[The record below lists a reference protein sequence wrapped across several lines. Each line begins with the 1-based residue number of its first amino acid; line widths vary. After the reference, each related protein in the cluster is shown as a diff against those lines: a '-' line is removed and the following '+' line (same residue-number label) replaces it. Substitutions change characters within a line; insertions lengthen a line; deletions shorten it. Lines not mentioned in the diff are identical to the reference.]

1 MAASEQNNRR
11 ADKAEIARHITTE
24 ETVAFMTALVAFL
37 KEAEAAG
44 HHGGIDARPVPA
56 EAPPTPAHAAGP
68 TGPELTPAD
77 HQPVSGDQHAD
88 ASAPATSETSTAL
101 HADAAAGGAAPADM
115 AADVT
120 AVTDTPVGTSVSAE
134 SHPVTLPAS
143 VAPDHLAATSSSS
156 PHADVVTS
164 ASIDPASSLHE
175 LGSTITNLVDTSLA
189 AVSHTLDSLS
199 TTVSQLTST
208 VTGTIGQITDS
219 VTGLVGGLLHSV
231 GGDAHE
237 ASSPD
242 LFSALVTDI
251 VSTPLASPHDGTT
264 THDVDIGG
272 LDTAGAVPMA
282 ALPPLT
288 MHLGF
293 LGQPGDGHD
302 IHDGAFSALGVH
314 HF

>member
-37 KEAEAAG
+37 KEAEGAG
-44 HHGGIDARPVPA
+44 HHGNDAQPAAPDVPSA
-56 EAPPTPAHAAGP
+56 PAHAAGP

-88 ASAPATSETSTAL
+88 ASAPTTSETSTAL

-120 AVTDTPVGTSVSAE
+120 AVTDSPVGTSVSAE
-134 SHPVTLPAS
+134 SHAVTLPAS
-143 VAPDHLAATSSSS
+143 VASDHLAATGSSS

-164 ASIDPASSLHE
+164 ASIDPASSLHD
-175 LGSTITNLVDTSLA
+175 LGSTITDLVDTSLA

-208 VTGTIGQITDS
+208 VTGTIGQLTDS
-219 VTGLVGGLLHSV
+219 VTGLVGGLLHSA
-231 GGDAHE
+231 GGDTHE

-242 LFSALVTDI
+242 LFGALVTDI
-251 VSTPLASPHDGTT
+251 VSTPLASPHDGAA

-293 LGQPGDGHD
+293 LGQPSDGHD

>member
-37 KEAEAAG
+37 KEAEGAG
-44 HHGGIDARPVPA
+44 HHGNDARPAAPDV
-56 EAPPTPAHAAGP
+56 PPTPAHATDPAA
-68 TGPELTPAD
+68 PELTPAD
-77 HQPVSGDQHAD
+77 HQPVSGEQQHAD
-88 ASAPATSETSTAL
+88 ASAPASSETSTAP

-120 AVTDTPVGTSVSAE
+120 AVTDGTSVSVDNHAAT
-134 SHPVTLPAS
+134 SAAS
-143 VAPDHLAATSSSS
+143 IASDHLAAISNSS

-164 ASIDPASSLHE
+164 APIDPASSLHD
-175 LGSTITNLVDTSLA
+175 LGNTITNLVDTSLS

-208 VTGTIGQITDS
+208 VTGTIGQLTDS

-231 GGDAHE
+231 SGDAHG

-251 VSTPLASPHDGTT
+251 VSTPLASPHDATT
-264 THDVDIGG
+264 THHVDIGG
-272 LDTAGAVPMA
+272 LDTAGAVPMG

-293 LGQPGDGHD
+293 LGQPSDGHD

>member
-37 KEAEAAG
+37 KEAEGAG
-44 HHGGIDARPVPA
+44 HHGGIDAQPVPA
-56 EAPPTPAHAAGP
+56 DAPSTPAHATDPAA
-68 TGPELTPAD
+68 PELTPAD

-88 ASAPATSETSTAL
+88 ASVPAASETSAAL
-101 HADAAAGGAAPADM
+101 HTDAAAGAAPADM

-120 AVTDTPVGTSVSAE
+120 ATTDGPTGTSVPAD
-134 SHPVTLPAS
+134 SHAATPA
-143 VAPDHLAATSSSS
+143 ALAASDHASATGSSFM
-156 PHADVVTS
+156 HADVVTS
-164 ASIDPASSLHE
+164 ASVDPALSLHD
-175 LGSTITNLVDTSLA
+175 LGSTITDLVDTSLA

-208 VTGTIGQITDS
+208 VTGTIGQLTDS
-219 VTGLVGGLLHSV
+219 VTGLVGGLLHSA
-231 GGDAHE
+231 GGDAHA

-242 LFSALVTDI
+242 LFGALVTDI

-293 LGQPGDGHD
+293 LGQPSDGHD